1 MFAYEFS
8 SVHNRFASRTRVSP
22 FSIYNGNVSDDDA
35 FRVAIPY
42 QFLPL
47 FLCISFV
54 KVNFYK

>member
-47 FLCISFV
+47 SISL
-54 KVNFYK
+54 YKFC